1 MLSHLTKNEV
11 LGSWPIRIYF
21 SSYLLVRWH
30 MRAEITRPLDQTNK
44 TGQSTILLLV
54 ISPYLSILLE
64 GSSTR
69 LLKSTATKTFLESS

>member
-1 MLSHLTKNEV
+1 
-11 LGSWPIRIYF
+11 
-21 SSYLLVRWH
+21 